1 MGRSVDDLSKFL
13 DKHGYL
19 KDGESEKKYKEHISV
34 RMVDAFR
41 NHSNGVYNE
50 EKYPFDA
57 SRVGG
62 MNFKNFQELAK
73 DC

>member
-1 MGRSVDDLSKFL
+1 
-13 DKHGYL
+13 
-19 KDGESEKKYKEHISV
+19 
-34 RMVDAFR
+34 MVDASR